1 VRTEDILIERYGPL
15 LTVEQLADL
24 LQREPQS
31 LRNALRLE
39 TNALAPLARMRRRIG
54 RRMYFEAGDVADFIS
69 RQSQ

>member
-1 VRTEDILIERYGPL
+1 MRTEDILIERYGPL

-54 RRMYFEAGDVADFIS
+54 RRMYFEAGDVADFIAG
-69 RQSQ
+69 QHQ

>member
-1 VRTEDILIERYGPL
+1 MRTEDILIERYGPL

>member
-69 RQSQ
+69 RQS

>member
-1 VRTEDILIERYGPL
+1 MRTEDILIERYGPL

-69 RQSQ
+69 RQS

>member
-1 VRTEDILIERYGPL
+1 MRTEDILIERYGPL

-69 RQSQ
+69 CQSQ